1 MSPGNTETQNPV
13 NMPKTLHVVSIFL
26 SLSLP
31 VLAQV
36 DRASLNGTITDPSG
50 ASIPGASV
58 EVFFA
63 GTGFKRTVRSSDA
76 GTFVISSLPI
86 GNCQL
91 TVHANGFQTQQ
102 VDELA
107 LAVGETRT
115 LDFQLGVS
123 SAAETVKVSASIVAL
138 EQSSAETGG
147 VIGSRQVQD
156 LPINGRN
163 WAGLMIL
170 VPGAINTGIGN
181 QTGIRFAGH
190 GLDDN
195 KLVFDGTDATGIL
208 RQSQKTD
215 LRLQIASESI
225 AEFRVNSSLYSA
237 EFGGAGGGQ
246 ADVVSKSGS
255 DVYHGSVY
263 EFFRND
269 KLNSRS
275 PFDPSTVPPFHLNQF
290 GASLGGAIVKDR
302 TFFFINYEGL
312 RQTLGQTLIGFVPSD
327 SYRNK
332 VLQTSPQLQPI
343 LSAYPAGQAATS
355 NVNVASWTGTGR
367 QIQNEDFGLVKIDHR
382 FTENTTA
389 YARFNLDQGQ
399 LQVPNGDSSG
409 YLRDT
414 VLTDDSPK
422 NGILELQ
429 HIFSPSLINE
439 TTAGMNR
446 VPFTTTNQSALPI
459 QVQIAGLTTLRDNLQ
474 QVQHATTYSF
484 ADTLSFVKG
493 RHSLKAGFGLRR
505 VELNLGN
512 SAETQLTYANANNF
526 VANALDS
533 AAVLAPV
540 PTAGMRKTEY
550 FAFLQDEI
558 KLKPNVT
565 LSLGVRY
572 DYFGAFSEIENRGRP
587 FDPETCG
594 GFCPAT
600 AAWYNPDP
608 ASVGPRVALTWA
620 PAALHG
626 KTVIRTGYGIY
637 YGEAQLGDLTGPMN
651 NITSRITLT
660 SSQIPTLTFPVD
672 PFIALG
678 QSIGNAPRALFRNRK
693 NESIA
698 QWGFSIQHQLAEGML
713 LDVGY
718 LGNKGT
724 HMFTRTYTNAIN
736 PVTGLRPLAGFS
748 LTDYKRMDGNSEFDG
763 LSVTLKRQ
771 FRSGWFLGANYL
783 WSHSIDDAGVGGGE
797 ADYPQNIACRSCE
810 RASSDQDVR
819 HSFTS
824 SAVYQLPFGRGR
836 KYLSGDGVAG
846 KVFGGWELSGIGT
859 ARTGLPVNVT
869 ISRSASSLPDGNSTS
884 PQRPD
889 LVPGV
894 SLIPPGGQTPNLWI
908 NPAAFAIPANGT
920 WGNAGRSLV
929 RAPGAWQLD
938 TALAKRNQITERVGL
953 EFRAEAFNLLNHAQF
968 GLPSGNFSALGSF
981 GRITQPL
988 NPGSTGTGTPRQ
1000 FQLML
1005 RIAF

>member
-1 MSPGNTETQNPV
+1 MA
-13 NMPKTLHVVSIFL
+13 KTSRLFIL
-26 SLSLP
+26 LALSLP
-31 VLAQV
+31 LLAQV
-36 DRASLNGTITDPSG
+36 DRASVKGSVTDASG
-50 ASIPGASV
+50 ASVPGASIDIL
-58 EVFFA
+58 FP
-63 GTGFKRTVRSSDA
+63 GTGFKRTVQSSGA
-76 GTFVISSLPI
+76 GTYVMPALPI
-86 GNCQL
+86 GRCQV
-91 TVHANGFQTQQ
+91 TVHAGGFQSQE
-102 VDELA
+102 VDDLD
-107 LAVGETRT
+107 LTVGETRT
-115 LDFQLGVS
+115 LDFQLVVS
-123 SAAETVKVSASIVAL
+123 SAVESIKVTASTVAL
-138 EQSSAETGG
+138 EEDSAETGG
-147 VIGSRQVQD
+147 VVGAEQVKD

-163 WAGLMIL
+163 WAGLMVLI
-170 VPGAINTGIGN
+170 PGAINTGIGN

-215 LRLQIASESI
+215 LRLQISSESI

-255 DVYHGSVY
+255 DSFHGSVY

-275 PFDPSTVPPFHLNQF
+275 PFDPATVPPFHLNQF
-290 GASLGGAIVKDR
+290 GSSLGGPIVKDR

-312 RQTLGQTLIGFVPSD
+312 QQTLGQTLIGFVPSD
-327 SYRNK
+327 SYRAT
-332 VLQTSPQLQPI
+332 VLHTSPQLQPI
-343 LSAYPAGQAATS
+343 LNAYPAGQAATS
-355 NVNVASWTGTGR
+355 NPNVSSWTGAGR
-367 QIQNEDFGLVKIDHR
+367 QVQTENFGIVKIDHR
-382 FTENTTA
+382 FTGSTTA

-429 HIFSPSLINE
+429 HIFLPNLLNE
-439 TTAGMNR
+439 TTVGVNR

-474 QVQHATTYSF
+474 QVQHSTTYSA
-484 ADTLSFVKG
+484 ADTVSFVTG

-526 VANALDS
+526 AADALDS

-550 FAFLQDEI
+550 FAFLQDEM
-558 KLKPNVT
+558 KLRPNIT

-572 DYFGAFSEIENRGRP
+572 DYFGAFSEIENRGRA

-594 GFCPAT
+594 GFCSPT
-600 AAWYNPDP
+600 AAWYNADP
-608 ASVGPRVALTWA
+608 TSVGPRVALTWA
-620 PAALHG
+620 PEAFHG

-660 SSQIPTLTFPVD
+660 SSQIPTLTYPVD
-672 PFIALG
+672 PFIGLG

-693 NESIA
+693 NQSIG
-698 QWGFSIQHQLAEGML
+698 QWGFSIQHQLPAGML

-724 HMFTRTYTNAIN
+724 HMFTRTYTNAID
-736 PVTGLRPLAGFS
+736 PTTGLRPLAGFS

-763 LSVTLKRQ
+763 LSVALKRQ
-771 FRSGWFLGANYL
+771 YRSGWLLAASYL

-824 SAVYQLPFGRGR
+824 SAVYQIPFGPGR
-836 KYLSGDGVAG
+836 KYMSGNGVAG

-859 ARTGLPVNVT
+859 ARTGIPVNVT
-869 ISRSASSLPDGNSTS
+869 ISRSASSLPDGNSSS
-884 PQRPD
+884 PQRPN

-894 SLIPPGGQTPNLWI
+894 SLIPPGGQTPSLWI

-920 WGNAGRSLV
+920 WGNAGRNVV
-929 RAPGAWQLD
+929 RAPGAGQID
-938 TALAKRNQITERVGL
+938 AALTKRNQITERLGL
-953 EFRAEAFNLLNHAQF
+953 EFRAEAFNLLNHPQF
-968 GLPSGNFSALGSF
+968 GLPNANFSALGSF

-988 NPGSTGTGTPRQ
+988 NPGATGTGTPRQ

-1005 RIAF
+1005 RLAF

>member
-1 MSPGNTETQNPV
+1 MAT
-13 NMPKTLHVVSIFL
+13 TLKLSIL
-26 SLSLP
+26 LALSLP
-31 VLAQV
+31 LLAQV
-36 DRASLNGTITDPSG
+36 DRASVKGTVTDPSG
-50 ASIPGASV
+50 ASVPGASIDI
-58 EVFFA
+58 VFP
-63 GTGFKRTVRSSDA
+63 GTGFKRTVQSSGA
-76 GTFVISSLPI
+76 GTYVIPALPI
-86 GNCQL
+86 GRCQV
-91 TVHANGFQTQQ
+91 TAHAGGFQSQE
-102 VDELA
+102 VDDLD
-107 LAVGETRT
+107 LTVGETRT
-115 LDFQLGVS
+115 LDFQLVVS
-123 SAAETVKVSASIVAL
+123 SAVESIKVTASTVAL
-138 EQSSAETGG
+138 EEDSAETGG
-147 VIGSRQVQD
+147 VVGAEQVKD

-163 WAGLMIL
+163 WAGLMVLI
-170 VPGAINTGIGN
+170 PGAINTGIGN

-215 LRLQIASESI
+215 LRLQISSESI

-255 DVYHGSVY
+255 DSFHGSLY

-290 GASLGGAIVKDR
+290 GASLGGPIVKDR

-312 RQTLGQTLIGFVPSD
+312 QQTLGQTLIGFVPSD
-327 SYRNK
+327 SYRAA
-332 VLQTSPQLQPI
+332 VLHTSPQLQPI
-343 LSAYPAGQAATS
+343 LDAYPAGQVVTS
-355 NVNVASWTGTGR
+355 NPNVSSWTGAGR
-367 QIQNEDFGLVKIDHR
+367 QVQTENFGIVRIDHR
-382 FTENTTA
+382 FTGSTTA

-399 LQVPNGDSSG
+399 LQVPNGDGSG

-429 HIFSPSLINE
+429 HIFSPNLLNE
-439 TTAGMNR
+439 TTAGANR

-459 QVQIAGLTTLRDNLQ
+459 QVQVAGLTTLRDNLQ
-474 QVQHATTYSF
+474 QVQHSTTYSV
-484 ADTLSFVKG
+484 ADTLSLITG
-493 RHSLKAGFGLRR
+493 RHSLKAGVGLRR

-526 VANALDS
+526 VADALDS

-550 FAFLQDEI
+550 FAFLQDEM

-572 DYFGAFSEIENRGRP
+572 DYFGTFSEIENRGRP

-594 GFCPAT
+594 GFCSPT
-600 AAWYNPDP
+600 AAWYNADP
-608 ASVGPRVALTWA
+608 TSVGPRVALTWA
-620 PAALHG
+620 PEAFHG
-626 KTVIRTGYGIY
+626 RTVIRTGYGIY

-660 SSQIPTLTFPVD
+660 SSQIPTLTYPVD

-693 NESIA
+693 NQSIG
-698 QWGFSIQHQLAEGML
+698 QWGFSIQHQLPAGML

-724 HMFTRTYTNAIN
+724 HMFTRTYTNAID
-736 PVTGLRPLAGFS
+736 PATGLRPLAGFS

-771 FRSGWFLGANYL
+771 YRSGWLLAANYL

-824 SAVYQLPFGRGR
+824 SAVYQIPFGPGR
-836 KYLSGDGVAG
+836 KYMSGNGVAG

-859 ARTGLPVNVT
+859 ARTGIPVNVT
-869 ISRSASSLPDGNSTS
+869 ISRIASSLPDGNSTS
-884 PQRPD
+884 PQRPN

-894 SLIPPGGQTPNLWI
+894 SLTPPGGQTPSLWI

-920 WGNAGRSLV
+920 WGNAGRNIV
-929 RAPGAWQLD
+929 RAPGAGQID
-938 TALAKRNQITERVGL
+938 AALTKRNQITERLGL
-953 EFRAEAFNLLNHAQF
+953 EFRAEVFNLLNHPQF
-968 GLPSGNFSALGSF
+968 GLPNANFSALGSF

-988 NPGSTGTGTPRQ
+988 NPGATGTGTPRQ

-1005 RIAF
+1005 RLAF

>member
-1 MSPGNTETQNPV
+1 MST
-13 NMPKTLHVVSIFL
+13 TLARQCLVL

-31 VLAQV
+31 LLAQV

-50 ASIPGASV
+50 AVVAGASIDV
-58 EVFFA
+58 YFA
-63 GTGFKRTVRSSDA
+63 STGFKRAVLSSGA
-76 GTFVISSLPI
+76 GTYVISALPI
-86 GNCQL
+86 GRCQI
-91 TVHANGFQTQQ
+91 TVHATGFQSQQ
-102 VDELA
+102 ILDLVLT
-107 LAVGETRT
+107 VGETRT
-115 LDFQLGVS
+115 LDFPLTVS
-123 SAAETVKVSASIVAL
+123 TSTDTIQVAASAVAL
-138 EQSSAETGG
+138 EQDTAETGG
-147 VIGSRQVQD
+147 VIGSQQVKG

-163 WAGLMIL
+163 WAGLMVLI
-170 VPGAINTGIGN
+170 PGAINTGIGN

-195 KLVFDGTDATGIL
+195 KLVFDGADATGIL

-215 LRLQIASESI
+215 LRLQISSEAI

-255 DVYHGSVY
+255 DAFRGSLF

-290 GASLGGAIVKDR
+290 GGSLGGPIVKDR
-302 TFFFINYEGL
+302 TFFFINNEGL

-327 SYRNK
+327 SYRAK
-332 VLQTSPQLQPI
+332 VLQTSPQLQAI
-343 LSAYPAGQAATS
+343 LNTYPLGQTATTNS
-355 NVNVASWTGTGR
+355 NVSSWTGAGR
-367 QIQNEDFGLVKIDHR
+367 QVQNENFALVKIDHR
-382 FTENTTA
+382 FSDATTA

-414 VLTDDSPK
+414 LLTDDAPK

-429 HIFSPSLINE
+429 HIFSPNLINE
-439 TTAGMNR
+439 TTAGVNR

-459 QVQIAGLTTLRDNLQ
+459 QVQVAGLTTLRDNLQ
-474 QVQHATTYSF
+474 QIQHSTTYSGS
-484 ADTLSFVKG
+484 DTLSFVHG

-505 VELNLGN
+505 VQINLGN

-526 VANALDS
+526 ATDALDS
-533 AAVLAPV
+533 AAILASV
-540 PTAGMRKTEY
+540 PDAGARKTEY
-550 FAFLQDEI
+550 SAFVQDEI

-565 LSLGVRY
+565 LSLGLRY
-572 DYFGAFSEIENRGRP
+572 DYFGVFSELKNRARA

-594 GFCPAT
+594 GFCAPA

-608 ASVGPRVALTWA
+608 TNAAPRVALTWA
-620 PAALHG
+620 PTSLHG
-626 KTVIRTGYGIY
+626 KTVIRTGYGLY
-637 YGEAQLGDLTGPMN
+637 YGEAQLGDLTGPLN

-660 SSQIPTLTFPVD
+660 SAQIAGLTYPVD

-678 QSIGNAPRALFRNRK
+678 QSIGNAPRALFRNRR
-693 NESIA
+693 NQRIG
-698 QWGFSIQHQLAEGML
+698 QWGFSVQQQLPGQML

-736 PVTGLRPLAGFS
+736 PLTGQRALAGFS
-748 LTDYKRMDGNSEFDG
+748 LTDYKRMDGNSEFNG

-771 FRSGWFLGANYL
+771 FSNGWLLGANYL
-783 WSHSIDDAGVGGGE
+783 WSHNIDDAGTGGGE
-797 ADYPQNIACRSCE
+797 AVYPQEIACRSCE
-810 RASSDQDVR
+810 RASADQDVR

-824 SAVYQLPFGRGR
+824 SAIYQLPFGPER
-836 KYLSGDGVAG
+836 KYLAGSGVAG
-846 KVFGGWELSGIGT
+846 KVLGGWELSGIGT
-859 ARTGLPVNVT
+859 ARTGVPVNVT
-869 ISRSASSLPDGNSTS
+869 VSRSANALPDGNSTS

-894 SLIPPGGQTPNLWI
+894 SLVPTGGQTPGNWI

-920 WGNAGRSLV
+920 WGNAGRNLV
-929 RAPGAWQLD
+929 RAPGLWQID
-938 TALAKRNQITERVGL
+938 TALTKRNRISEQVGL
-953 EFRAEAFNLLNHAQF
+953 EFRAEAFNLLNHSQF
-968 GLPSGNFSALGSF
+968 GLPNANFSALGSF

-988 NPGSTGTGTPRQ
+988 NSGATGTGTPRQ
-1000 FQLML
+1000 LQLML
-1005 RIAF
+1005 RLSF